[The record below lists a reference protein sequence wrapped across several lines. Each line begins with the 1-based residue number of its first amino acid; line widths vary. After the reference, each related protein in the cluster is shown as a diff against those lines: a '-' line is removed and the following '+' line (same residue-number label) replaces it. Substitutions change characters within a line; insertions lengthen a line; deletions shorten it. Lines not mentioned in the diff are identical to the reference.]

1 MLQVKTEVKMFD
13 QIVALHVDKVDSEK
27 EHWPRINKQESE
39 SVAVW

>member
-13 QIVALHVDKVDSEK
+13 QVLALDKVDSEK